1 MNTNNS
7 IQASQMMQYNL
18 SRLGGIKFYQFCNL
32 ALDKLSIHHTSFK
45 FQYHIHIHIK
55 YQIAYISI
63 QLILEPFEGFQTIQA
78 IQALQF
84 KPLIQ
89 LK

>member
-1 MNTNNS
+1 MEVSNFTN
-7 IQASQMMQYNL
+7 
-18 SRLGGIKFYQFCNL
+18 FCNL

-63 QLILEPFEGFQTIQA
+63 QLILELFEAFQTIQA
-78 IQALQF
+78 SQAIQAIWQFILLQI
-84 KPLIQ
+84 KPLNH

>member
-1 MNTNNS
+1 
-7 IQASQMMQYNL
+7 MMQHNL
-18 SRLGGIKFYQFCNL
+18 SRLGDIQLYQFCNL
-32 ALDKLSIHHTSFK
+32 ALDKLSIHNTSFK

-63 QLILEPFEGFQTIQA
+63 QLILEPFEACQAIQAIQTIQA
-78 IQALQF
+78 SQF
-84 KPLIQ
+84 KPLKQ